1 VAGAVPSEPLCH
13 PERSEGSGRHRAIS
27 VVPLLILLSCPAAL
41 PAQDYSLFRRTP
53 RAEARPLATDRP
65 DRTESARSIPA
76 GWVQV
81 EANVVAWSRDREAD
95 AATRDLGVAQLNLKV
110 GLLHDV
116 DLQLITEVWS
126 RQTVHGPDGSLLAS
140 ASGQGLIIGRVKVN
154 LWGNDGGRTALAI
167 MPFAGAVRQDATPG
181 VRVGRHAVA
190 GVIVPFSAELG
201 GDWSLGAQLELDL
214 ANDVPGRWRG
224 TWVQSLTVGRPIA
237 GPLSGFVELFHASG
251 GGAPRE
257 LTADGG
263 LTFGLTDDLQLD
275 AGVNVGLT
283 TGADD
288 VNPFLGLAVRF

>member
-1 VAGAVPSEPLCH
+1 MHPRH
-13 PERSEGSGRHRAIS
+13 PERSEGSGRPRAIL
-27 VVPLLILLSCPAAL
+27 VAPLLLLLAPAAL
-41 PAQDYSLFRRTP
+41 PAQDYSLFHRTP

-81 EANVVAWSRDREAD
+81 EANVVAWSRDREAG
-95 AATRDLGVAQLNLKV
+95 AATRDFGVAQLNLKV
-110 GLLHDV
+110 GLLPDV

-126 RQTVHGPDGSLLAS
+126 RQTVHGRDGTLLAS
-140 ASGQGLIIGRVKVN
+140 ASGQGLVVGRVKVN

-181 VRVGRHAVA
+181 VRVGRHAIA
-190 GVIVPFSAELG
+190 GIIVPFSAELG
-201 GDWSLGAQLELDL
+201 GDWSLGAQLEVDL
-214 ANDVPGRWRG
+214 ANDVPGTWRG

-237 GPLSGFVELFHASG
+237 GSLSGFVELFHAS

-263 LTFGLTDDLQLD
+263 LTLGLTDDLQLD

-283 TGADD
+283 RGADD

>member
-1 VAGAVPSEPLCH
+1 MLRH
-13 PERSEGSGRHRAIS
+13 PERSEGSSRRSAILAA
-27 VVPLLILLSCPAAL
+27 PLLLLLGPAIL

-81 EANVVAWSRDREAD
+81 EANVVAWSRDREAGG
-95 AATRDLGVAQLNLKV
+95 ATRDLGVAQLNLKV
-110 GLLHDV
+110 GLLPDV
-116 DLQLITEVWS
+116 DLQLVTEVWS
-126 RQTVHGPDGSLLAS
+126 RQTVHGPDGALLAS
-140 ASGQGLIIGRVKVN
+140 ASGQGLVMGRLKVN

-167 MPFAGAVRQDATPG
+167 MPFVGAVRQDATPG
-181 VRVGRHAVA
+181 VRVGRHAAA
-190 GVIVPFSAELG
+190 GIIVPFSADLG

-214 ANDVPGRWRG
+214 ANDVPDAWRS
-224 TWVQSLTVGRPIA
+224 TWVQSITVGRPIA

-251 GGAPRE
+251 GGVPRE

-263 LTFGLTDDLQLD
+263 LTYGVTDDLQLD

-283 TGADD
+283 RGADD

>member
-1 VAGAVPSEPLCH
+1 VRRH
-13 PERSEGSGRHRAIS
+13 PERSEGSGRRSAILAA
-27 VVPLLILLSCPAAL
+27 PLLTSLLCCPAAL
-41 PAQDYSLFRRTP
+41 TAQDYSLFHKTP

-65 DRTESARSIPA
+65 DRTENARSIPA

-81 EANVVAWSRDREAD
+81 EANVVAWSRDREAG

-110 GLLHDV
+110 GLLPDV
-116 DLQLITEVWS
+116 DLQLVTEVWS
-126 RQTVHGPDGSLLAS
+126 RQTVHGRDGALLAS
-140 ASGQGLIIGRVKVN
+140 ASGQGLVMGRLKMN

-190 GVIVPFSAELG
+190 GIIVPFAVQLG
-201 GDWSLGAQLELDL
+201 RDWSLGAQLELDL
-214 ANDVPGRWRG
+214 ANDVPGAWRS

-263 LTFGLTDDLQLD
+263 LTLGLTDDLQLD

-283 TGADD
+283 RGADD